1 MYVTEIFIT
10 SFDFRKFSFPF
21 FQATFR
27 SMEIEDMYL
36 KYCMQMKRPLIII
49 LLIIVLIVCLSIII
63 LHIAEDK
70 VHVTYIFLIFSRS
83 YSYCQS

>member
-1 MYVTEIFIT
+1 MTKV
-10 SFDFRKFSFPF
+10 SNSLF
-21 FQATFR
+21 FHSILQASFR

-49 LLIIVLIVCLSIII
+49 LLVIILIVSLSIIV

-70 VHVTYIFLIFSRS
+70 VIIS
-83 YSYCQS
+83 YPI